1 MEQSLP
7 QLMNLC
13 KKYCNMLDRAGIG
26 SRDRSLTMWQICKID
41 LLQFLAFLAS
51 GDGGVCFRETL
62 FIRDNLGFSFT
73 PDKLTMF
80 KYERNLDSDAFRSR
94 IPTSVTYFANA
105 DVNAPDKLPGVRTA
119 VTKTLVATFRKM
131 GEEFIA
137 CNSRVG
143 ERELEDFTRYMALL
157 DHYVEIKGIRD
168 HEGTA
173 GDGGTGSGGNGG
185 SANGGAGNG
194 GGNGGSGNGGAGA
207 GGTGKHGG
215 SPGGK
220 DTANDSL
227 GRTVKENPQ
236 EKTVEDYLA
245 ELNGLTGLYAVK
257 QEVNTLVNLIKVRKM
272 REKMDLKPPSV
283 SLHLVFSGNPGTGK
297 TTVARLLSGI
307 YKALGLLSRGH
318 LVEVD
323 RSGLVSGYIGQTAT
337 KVQEVVR
344 QALGG
349 VLFIDEAYALTAGKG
364 EGDFGQEAV
373 DTLLKAMEDHRD
385 ELVVIVAGYP
395 DLMNDFLN
403 SNPGLRS
410 RFNKFLYFEDYKP
423 QELAEILEGMCK
435 KADYEL
441 APGAKAYAVDFFA
454 KRVEE
459 KLPNF
464 ANARDVR
471 NFFEKAVASQAGRI
485 VGLDDVDEK
494 TLRILQLEDL
504 QNIML

>member
-13 KKYCNMLDRAGIG
+13 KKYCNILDRAGIG
-26 SRDRSLTMWQICKID
+26 SKDKSLSMWQICKID
-41 LLQFLAFLAS
+41 FLQYLAHLAS

-62 FIRDNLGFSFT
+62 FIRDHLGFSFT

-80 KYERNLDSDAFRSR
+80 KYERNLDCDEFRSR

-105 DVNAPDKLPGVRTA
+105 DVNAADKLPGVKTA
-119 VTKTLVATFRKM
+119 ITKTLVSAFRQM
-131 GEEFIA
+131 GQEFIA
-137 CNSRVG
+137 CNDQVS
-143 ERELEDFTRYMALL
+143 ERELSDFTQYMALL
-157 DHYVEIKGIRD
+157 DHYVVLKGIRD
-168 HEGTA
+168 HEGGADPGVTNHQGTNRPDADHADQNCA
-173 GDGGTGSGGNGG
+173 GTNS
-185 SANGGAGNG
+185 S
-194 GGNGGSGNGGAGA
+194 
-207 GGTGKHGG
+207 
-215 SPGGK
+215 
-220 DTANDSL
+220 
-227 GRTVKENPQ
+227 
-236 EKTVEDYLA
+236 EKTLGQTVREIDPEKKVDDYLA
-245 ELNGLTGLYAVK
+245 ELNSLTGLYAVK

-307 YKALGLLSRGH
+307 YQSLGLLTKGH

-337 KVQEVVR
+337 KVQEVVNR
-344 QALGG
+344 SLGG
-349 VLFIDEAYALTAGKG
+349 VLFIDEAYTLTAGKG

-395 DLMNDFLN
+395 DLMNEFLN

-410 RFNKFLYFEDYKP
+410 RFNKFLYFEDYKAE
-423 QELAEILEGMCK
+423 ELEEILESMCK
-435 KADYEL
+435 KADYRLTPE
-441 APGAKAYAVDFFA
+441 AKEYALSFFTDRIEQ
-454 KRVEE
+454 KI
-459 KLPNF
+459 PNF

-471 NFFEKAVASQAGRI
+471 NFFEKAVANQASRI
-485 VGLDDVDEK
+485 VTLTDVDE
-494 TLRILQLEDL
+494 TVLQMLELEDL
-504 QNIML
+504 QSINL

>member
-1 MEQSLP
+1 MTDQTLP

-26 SRDRSLTMWQICKID
+26 SKDKALSMWQICKID
-41 LLQFLAFLAS
+41 LLQFLAHMAS
-51 GDGGVCFRETL
+51 GDGGVCYRETF
-62 FIRDNLGFSFT
+62 FIRENLGFSFT

-80 KYERNLDSDAFRSR
+80 KYERNLDGDAFRSR

-105 DVNAPDKLPGVRTA
+105 DVNAPDKLPGVTTA
-119 VTKTLVATFRKM
+119 ITKTLVNTFRQM
-131 GEEFIA
+131 GQEFIA
-137 CNSRVG
+137 CNDVVS
-143 ERELEDFTRYMALL
+143 EREMEDFTQYMALL
-157 DHYVEIKGIRD
+157 DGYMKLKGIRD
-168 HEGTA
+168 RA
-173 GDGGTGSGGNGG
+173 GGGG
-185 SANGGAGNG
+185 SAADGPQGKGAD
-194 GGNGGSGNGGAGA
+194 A
-207 GGTGKHGG
+207 GGRHGENKNSGSSGSQRSGRGQTG
-215 SPGGK
+215 PE
-220 DTANDSL
+220 TAGQS
-227 GRTVKENPQ
+227 VKEAPP
-236 EKTVEDYLA
+236 EKTVEEYLA
-245 ELNGLTGLYAVK
+245 ELNALTGLYAVK

-272 REKMDLKPPSV
+272 REEMDLKPPSV

-307 YKALGLLSRGH
+307 YKSLGLLSRGH

-337 KVQEVVR
+337 RVQEVVN

-410 RFNKFLYFEDYKP
+410 RFNKFLYFEDYKAE
-423 QELAEILEGMCK
+423 ELTEILEGMCK
-435 KADYEL
+435 RADYWLTPE
-441 APGAKAYAVDFFA
+441 AREYAARAFAEKIEKKEPG
-454 KRVEE
+454 
-459 KLPNF
+459 F
-464 ANARDVR
+464 ANAREAR
-471 NFFEKAVASQAGRI
+471 NFFERAVACQATRI
-485 VGLDDVDEK
+485 VALSEVNESVLQILEK
-494 TLRILQLEDL
+494 EDL
-504 QNIML
+504 QTADLRL

>member
-1 MEQSLP
+1 MEQSLM

-13 KKYCNMLDRAGIG
+13 KKYCNMLDKAGIG
-26 SRDRSLTMWQICKID
+26 SRDKSLSMWQICKID
-41 LLQFLAFLAS
+41 MLQFLAHMAS

-62 FIRDNLGFSFT
+62 FIRDNLGFNFT

-105 DVNAPDKLPGVRTA
+105 DVNAPEKLTGVTTA
-119 VTKTLVATFRKM
+119 ITKTLVATFRKL

-137 CNSRVG
+137 CNNQVS
-143 ERELEDFTRYMALL
+143 EKELSDFTQYMALL
-157 DHYVEIKGIRD
+157 DHYVENKGIRD
-168 HEGTA
+168 HV
-173 GDGGTGSGGNGG
+173 GNGTSNRKNESG
-185 SANGGAGNG
+185 STNSSNTPGTNNSAG
-194 GGNGGSGNGGAGA
+194 GGKKAA
-207 GGTGKHGG
+207 V
-215 SPGGK
+215 
-220 DTANDSL
+220 DSEHL
-227 GRTVKENPQ
+227 GQTVREPEP
-236 EKTVEDYLA
+236 EKTVEDYL
-245 ELNGLTGLYAVK
+245 EQLNSLVGLYAVK

-307 YKALGLLSRGH
+307 YKSLGLLSKGH

-337 KVQEVVR
+337 KVQEVVS

-423 QELAEILEGMCK
+423 EELVEILESMCK
-435 KADYEL
+435 KADYQLTPE
-441 APGAKAYAVDFFA
+441 AREYALEFFA
-454 KRVEE
+454 KRVEQN
-459 KLPNF
+459 LPNF
-464 ANARDVR
+464 ANARDAR
-471 NFFEKAVASQAGRI
+471 NFFEKAVSNQATRI
-485 VGLDDVDEK
+485 VKLETVDENVIQ
-494 TLRILQLEDL
+494 TLQLEDL
-504 QNIML
+504 QSIEM

>member
-1 MEQSLP
+1 MEQNLV

-26 SRDRSLTMWQICKID
+26 SKDKSLTMWQICKID
-41 LLQFLAFLAS
+41 LLQFLAYLAS

-62 FIRDNLGFSFT
+62 FIRDQLGFSFT

-80 KYERNLDSDAFRSR
+80 KYERNLDSDDFRSR

-105 DVNAPDKLPGVRTA
+105 DVNAPGKLPGVKTA
-119 VTKTLVATFRKM
+119 ITRTLVATFRQM
-131 GEEFIA
+131 GQEFIA
-137 CNSRVG
+137 CNNQVS
-143 ERELEDFTRYMALL
+143 ERELSDFTQYMALL
-157 DHYVEIKGIRD
+157 DHYVEIKGIHDHDGSEGNAPDGSPRD
-168 HEGTA
+168 GS
-173 GDGGTGSGGNGG
+173 SGGNENTGRSTSDSGRKKSGG
-185 SANGGAGNG
+185 EE
-194 GGNGGSGNGGAGA
+194 
-207 GGTGKHGG
+207 K
-215 SPGGK
+215 
-220 DTANDSL
+220 L
-227 GRTVKENPQ
+227 GQSVREADP

-272 REKMDLKPPSV
+272 REEMDLKPPSV

-297 TTVARLLSGI
+297 TTVARVLSGI
-307 YKALGLLSRGH
+307 YKAMGLLSKGH

-337 KVQEVVR
+337 KVQEVVN

-395 DLMNDFLN
+395 DLMNEFLN

-410 RFNKFLYFEDYKP
+410 RFNKFLYFEDYKAE
-423 QELAEILEGMCK
+423 ELVEILESMCR
-435 KADYEL
+435 KADYQLTPE
-441 APGAKAYAVDFFA
+441 AREYARKFFEDRIA
-454 KRVEE
+454 Q
-459 KLPNF
+459 KLPGF
-464 ANARDVR
+464 ANARDAR
-471 NFFEKAVASQAGRI
+471 NFFEKAVANQATRI
-485 VGLDDVDEK
+485 VKLEKVDE
-494 TLRILQLEDL
+494 TVLQILQIEDL
-504 QNIML
+504 QTINL

>member
-1 MEQSLP
+1 MEQTLP

-26 SRDRSLTMWQICKID
+26 SRDKSLSMWQICKVD
-41 LLQFLAFLAS
+41 LLQFLAYLAS

-62 FIRDNLGFSFT
+62 FIRDHLGFHFT

-80 KYERNLDSDAFRSR
+80 KYERNLESEAFANR

-105 DVNAPDKLPGVRTA
+105 DVNAADKLPGVKTA
-119 VTKTLVATFRKM
+119 ITRTLVAAFRQM
-131 GEEFIA
+131 GQEFIA
-137 CNSRVG
+137 CNNQVS
-143 ERELEDFTRYMALL
+143 EREMEDFTRYMALL
-157 DHYVEIKGIRD
+157 DGYIKLKGIRD
-168 HEGTA
+168 HGDSPAGPHKNPGVNVQNNGSSSGTGGGTA
-173 GDGGTGSGGNGG
+173 GRER
-185 SANGGAGNG
+185 AGQERDKE
-194 GGNGGSGNGGAGA
+194 
-207 GGTGKHGG
+207 T
-215 SPGGK
+215 
-220 DTANDSL
+220 L
-227 GRTVKENPQ
+227 GQTVKEAES

-245 ELNGLTGLYAVK
+245 ELNALTGLYAVK
-257 QEVNTLVNLIKVRKM
+257 QEVNALVNLIKVRRM
-272 REKMDLKPPSV
+272 RQEMELKAPSV

-307 YKALGLLSRGH
+307 YKSLGLLSRGH

-337 KVQEVVR
+337 KVQEVVS

-373 DTLLKAMEDHRD
+373 DTLLKSMEDHRD

-410 RFNKFLYFEDYKP
+410 RFNKFLYFEDYKAG
-423 QELAEILEGMCK
+423 ELTEILEGMCK
-435 KADYEL
+435 KADYRLSPE
-441 APGAKAYAVDFFA
+441 ARAYAMEYF
-454 KRVEE
+454 E
-459 KLPNF
+459 KCTANKGPNF
-464 ANARDVR
+464 ANARDAR

-485 VGLDDVDEK
+485 VTLDKVDE
-494 TLRILQLEDL
+494 TVLQILQIEDL
-504 QNIML
+504 QNIK